1 MHMKGV
7 TMKPEILSLKSIYKF
22 LTTNDYPVYSEGIIR
37 KDHKRGLTLNQF
49 CYENILIDFKDRKNG
64 RIIWRMEGARNRYIS
79 EICNRS
85 GEQMIHMDYAKEV
98 LAAATHENVLR
109 QIRQWMSFLLERQ
122 YHLEAFQKK
131 LLPYVELMEK
141 EDDAFSEEVA
151 SYFKK
156 SIQQYMGLHA
166 KGVQVNTFCCS
177 WFLTYFLLFALTG
190 KEEKESFIHKIKDD
204 KAFSLLYMLKDYGD
218 KKQKEIREVKF
229 LTGNNTE
236 LSREPLG
243 TGHFFGR
250 QTELFELSEML
261 EKGGYYLISGIG
273 GSGKTEL
280 MRQFLKICLE
290 EKLADYVGIIQYEG
304 GLARSVIKAFP
315 SVGGTDVNE
324 SYREILTHIRM
335 LGDKKVLLIVDNMDG
350 GVDEKE
356 LEALCKLP
364 ATIFFTSRYQRMKG
378 LKTYRL
384 KSIGQEAG
392 NLIFRDNYGSALS
405 ETDRQLLETIVSK
418 DIWCHT
424 LTLRLLAR
432 TAKNNGWSV
441 EKLKTMLDIGKAPTG
456 YTESEQYANLRQVYQ
471 QMYASAKLSKDEMA
485 LLRIFAALPY
495 RNYDIEWSKKYLQC
509 VVEGQVESVFEHI
522 WEKGW
527 LEKSET
533 GYSMHPFIAE
543 CVLSESLSEQECV
556 PFFNGIISRWEG
568 IGKVISVE
576 LIPEIIYEND
586 RYMKLDADLVQTTL
600 LLAFML
606 DKIEGKL
613 SEKYAK
619 LYVIAI
625 SIESIYYGITKSGID
640 SLKKIRQ
647 KTKDLSD
654 ITGVGIG
661 MMQSALQSVTRS
673 EDLQELKKE
682 FERTKADEEI
692 PEAMKYAFA
701 ENLGVRYYHSG
712 GLEEAEVLNNY
723 VLENCKNSAILIGA
737 YSLKACIV
745 VQKGDYDAY
754 MQWLQKGI
762 ALGYEKG
769 YEHGK
774 EMQLLMSNLCDLY
787 MAMRQFEEAEKLL
800 NELETITENKSYFL
814 KQHLM
819 HRRGN
824 LAMYRGDEGFGV
836 KELTES
842 RALAQGLYRDTEQ
855 SNYAVVV
862 VDLAMALNKA
872 KRFDEAVE
880 RYKEALD
887 IYMSLEGYDFDKH
900 RILNNMCVMYLDNN
914 MPEAALEYLP
924 ETYERGKQLGGL
936 ALGETA
942 NNYSKAYRVV
952 GNREKELEYLK
963 EAAPILEQFYG
974 SEHPKVI
981 DAKERLEK

>member
-1 MHMKGV
+1 MKQE
-7 TMKPEILSLKSIYKF
+7 TLSLKSIYKL
-22 LTTNDYPVYSEGIIR
+22 LTINDYPVYSEGIIR
-37 KDHKRGLTLNQF
+37 KDHKRGLTLNNF
-49 CYENILIDFKDRKNG
+49 CYENILVDFKDRKNG
-64 RIIWRMEGARNRYIS
+64 KIIWRMEGARNRYIS

-98 LAAATHENVLR
+98 LAAVNQENVLR
-109 QIRQWMSFLLERQ
+109 QIRQCMTFLLERQ
-122 YHLEAFQKK
+122 YNLEAFQKK
-131 LLPYVELMEK
+131 LLPYVKLMEK
-141 EDDAFSEEVA
+141 EDASFTEEVA

-156 SIQQYMGLHA
+156 NIQQYLNLHA
-166 KGVQVNTFCCS
+166 EGIQVNAFCCS
-177 WFLTYFLLFALTG
+177 WFLTYFMLFALTG

-204 KAFSLLYMLKDYGD
+204 KEFSLLYMLKAYGD
-218 KKQKEIREVKF
+218 KKQKETREVKF

-236 LSREPLG
+236 LSRKPLG

-250 QTELFELSEML
+250 QAELFELSEML
-261 EKGGYYLISGIG
+261 EKGGYYLISGMG

-290 EKLADYVGIIQYEG
+290 EKLADYIGIVQYEG
-304 GLARSVIKAFP
+304 GLARSMVKAFTG
-315 SVGGTDVNE
+315 VGGTDLNE
-324 SYREILTHIRM
+324 SYREVLTHIRTFS
-335 LGDKKVLLIVDNMDG
+335 DNKVLLIVDNMDG

-356 LEALCKLP
+356 LETLCKLP
-364 ATIFFTSRYQRMKG
+364 VTIFFTSRYQRMKG

-384 KSIGQEAG
+384 KSIGAEAG
-392 NLIFRDNYGSALS
+392 NLIFRDNYGNFLS
-405 ETDRQLLETIVSK
+405 EEDKQVLEAIVSK

-432 TAKNNGWSV
+432 TARNNGWSV
-441 EKLKTMLDIGKAPTG
+441 EKLKTMLDIGKASTG
-456 YTESEQYANLRQVYQ
+456 YNENERYENLKQVYHQ
-471 QMYASAKLSKDEMA
+471 IYASAKLSKSEMA

-495 RNYDIEWSKKYLQC
+495 RNYDIEWIKKYLQS
-509 VVEGQVESVFEHI
+509 VVKEQVELVFEYI

-543 CVLSESLSEQECV
+543 CVLSETLSETECV
-556 PFFNGIISRWEG
+556 LFFDGIISRWES
-568 IGKVISVE
+568 IGKKISAE

-586 RYMKLDADLVQTTL
+586 RYMKLDADLIQTTM

-606 DKIEGKL
+606 DKISGKL
-613 SEKYAK
+613 SENYTK
-619 LYVIAI
+619 LYVVAI
-625 SIESIYYGITKSGID
+625 SIESIYYGITKSEID
-640 SLKKIRQ
+640 SLKKIKS

-654 ITGVGIG
+654 ITSVGICI
-661 MMQSALQSVTRS
+661 MQSALQSVARR
-673 EDLQELKKE
+673 EELQELQQM
-682 FERTKADEEI
+682 FERTKANPNI

-701 ENLGVRYYHSG
+701 ENLGMRYYHSG
-712 GLEEAEVLNNY
+712 GIEEAEALNNY
-723 VLENCKNSAILIGA
+723 VLENCKNRAILIGA
-737 YSLKACIV
+737 HSLKAYVV

-762 ALGYEKG
+762 ALGKENG
-769 YEHGK
+769 YDQGK

-787 MAMRQFEEAEKLL
+787 MAIGQFDEAKRLL
-800 NELETITENKSYFL
+800 DELETITENKSYFL

-842 RALAQGLYRDTEQ
+842 RVLAQGLYKDTEQ

-872 KRFDEAVE
+872 KQFDAAVE
-880 RYKEALD
+880 RYKEALE

-900 RILNNMCVMYLDNN
+900 RILNNMCVMYLDHN
-914 MPEAALEYLP
+914 MPEAALKYLP
-924 ETYERGKQLGGL
+924 ETYERGKQIGGL

-942 NNYSKAYRVV
+942 NNYSKAYHALGDRK
-952 GNREKELEYLK
+952 RELEYLN
-963 EAAPILEQFYG
+963 EAIPILEQFYG
-974 SEHPKVI
+974 GEHPKVI
-981 DAKERLEK
+981 DAKERSEK